1 MASVGDELARAV
13 RAGDR
18 RALAKAITLVES
30 TLPEERDSAARLLSA
45 IAAPTL
51 GSFRIGVTGVPG
63 AGKSTLIDV
72 LGYRA
77 LAAGARVAVLAV
89 DPSSH
94 RSGGSLLGDK
104 TRMVRLSAEP
114 HAFIRPS
121 PTLGV
126 LGGTASRTRE
136 VISLCE
142 AAGYD
147 VIFVETVG
155 VGQSEEHVADMVDC
169 VLLLLLAG
177 AGDEVSSLKRGVL
190 EAADLIAFNKADGDR
205 APAVEADAASLRASL
220 AISHGQRVPDVLVL
234 SALHEA
240 GVAVRCGQGSPRIA
254 SRPKMMARSNGAVA
268 DNAEPGSRLRWRKD
282 FASSLPGSRR
292 SRWHARKLNRAWS
305 AELPIRWRLRVA
317 CSRKLLPVVRELR
330 PGAAGPRNQPA
341 SACRE
346 AKRAAAVGR

>member
-1 MASVGDELARAV
+1 MPSVTGELARAV

-30 TLPEERDSAARLLSA
+30 TLAEERDHAAALLSA
-45 IAAPTL
+45 VGAPAAS
-51 GSFRIGVTGVPG
+51 SFRIGVTGVPG

-72 LGYRA
+72 LGCQA

-104 TRMVRLSAEP
+104 TRMTRLSAEP

-155 VGQSEEHVADMVDC
+155 VGQSEERVADMVDC

-177 AGDEVSSLKRGVL
+177 AGDEVSSMKRGVL
-190 EAADLIAFNKADGDR
+190 EAADLIAFNKADGEH
-205 APAVEADAASLRASL
+205 AQVVEADAASLRASL
-220 AISHGQRVPDVLVL
+220 GISRGRRVPDVLVL
-234 SALHEA
+234 SALQEVGVGALWAALVAFREQAEKDGTLA
-240 GVAVRCGQGSPRIA
+240 G
-254 SRPKMMARSNGAVA
+254 
-268 DNAEPGSRLRWRKD
+268 
-282 FASSLPGSRR
+282 RR
-292 SRWHARKLNRAWS
+292 SGQRRAWFE
-305 AELPIRWRLRVA
+305 AALEEGLHELFTR
-317 CSRKLLPVVRELR
+317 
-330 PGAAGPRNQPA
+330 QPA
-341 SACRE
+341 LALARE
-346 AKRAAAVGR
+346 EAESSVVNGTASPLEAARRLIAQLLHE